1 LAVQGLKG
9 GRIVMSREKKEV
21 TMATMTRRL
30 VTALTAGMLALGAAG
45 LALAA
50 DSVTLR
56 LDWVMGSEQ
65 SPIFLAK
72 EKGFF
77 KAEGI
82 DVQILPGEGSTVTVK
97 LVGNKSNDF
106 GLATADQTLMAHA
119 KGLPVISTA
128 VIAQKSPGGI
138 IFPKDKPIRKLEEL
152 YGKRLGT
159 QIKGVVHKHWEAVAR
174 LHNLDRTRITELP
187 FDRAI
192 AQAIA
197 GGKID
202 AGVAF
207 FFNDGLL
214 LEAKGTP
221 MGALM
226 FSDLGLEMYSTSL
239 IVHQDMLKEKPDLV
253 RRFTRAFIRGWTY
266 SKANP
271 DEALGI
277 FLKANPNIDPVY
289 ARLKLPAVL
298 ALTESEDTRKNG
310 FGYSTKAGWEGMQ
323 KALISMQLME
333 APIDVARVFTNDFLA
348 K

>member
-1 LAVQGLKG
+1 MGAIARWLVAGLFVAV
-9 GRIVMSREKKEV
+9 
-21 TMATMTRRL
+21 
-30 VTALTAGMLALGAAG
+30 LALPAG
-45 LALAA
+45 GTASAA

-56 LDWVMGSEQ
+56 LDWVIGSEHTPVYVAQ
-65 SPIFLAK
+65 

-82 DVQILPGEGSTVTVK
+82 NVETFAGEGSTMVVK
-97 LVGNKSNDF
+97 LIGNKSNDF

-119 KGLPVISTA
+119 KGLPIIAVA
-128 VIAQKSPGGI
+128 VIAQKSPSGI
-138 IFPKDKPIRKLEEL
+138 IFPKDKPIRKLEDL

-159 QIKGVVHKHWEAVAR
+159 QLKGVVHKHWEAVAR
-174 LHNLDRTRITELP
+174 LHNIDRKRITELA

-192 AQAIA
+192 AQGIA
-197 GGKID
+197 GEKLD

-207 FFNDGLL
+207 YFNDGLL

-239 IVHQDMLKEKPDLV
+239 VVHEDMLKEKPDLV
-253 RRFTRAFIRGWTY
+253 RRFTRALIKGWTY

-271 DEALGI
+271 DEALAI
-277 FLKANPNIDPVY
+277 FLKAQPNVDATY

-298 ALTESEDTRKNG
+298 ALTESEDTRKHG
-310 FGYSTKAGWEGMQ
+310 FGYSTKAGWETMQ
-323 KALISMQLME
+323 KFLIEMKLMD
-333 APIDVARVFTNDFLA
+333 APIDVTKVFTNEFLGR
-348 K
+348 